1 MKPIDKIK
9 TLTEDYDYDYV
20 IKNKSDIVKKYN
32 EVFTDIQSKQ

>member
-9 TLTEDYDYDYV
+9 TLTEDYDYV